1 MIRRFTGE
9 YADLLFPKSA
19 QCGLVIGR
27 RERITKLFQLRQI
40 LIYYGTEPHAD
51 LILSGL
57 QQLLD
62 IYGPGP
68 EHIVR
73 REYVHIIHIYI
84 CIGI

>member
-19 QCGLVIGR
+19 QRGLVIGR
-27 RERITKLFQLRQI
+27 RKRITKLFQLRQI

-51 LILSGL
+51 LILTSP
-57 QQLLD
+57 QQFLD

-68 EHIVR
+68 EHIIR
-73 REYVHIIHIYI
+73 CECVHIIHVYI
-84 CIGI
+84 CISV